1 MMSNRMRLLMP
12 LLAWLA
18 MALLGCS
25 SPPKLQVT
33 LLPQTNA
40 QGQTLATAVSVQT
53 PLQRVVLD
61 QPYASLQINDQGRI
75 TETPSSAQAIAN
87 RYQNLLDATPPAPE
101 KWTLYFVNG
110 QTDLTPESKA
120 LLPTLLQRLN
130 LRQGGELM
138 LTGHTDRTGT
148 HEVNDPL
155 SLHRAQSV
163 AQQLVSAGINPD
175 RISTAGR
182 GKREPLV
189 NTADNVPEP
198 LNRRVEV
205 ILR

>member
-1 MMSNRMRLLMP
+1 MMPNRTRLMMP
-12 LLAWLA
+12 LLAWLV

-25 SPPKLQVT
+25 SQPKLQVT
-33 LLPQTNA
+33 LLPQTNT
-40 QGQTLATAVSVQT
+40 QGQALATAVSVQT

-61 QPYASLQINDQGRI
+61 QPYASLQMDDQGRI
-75 TETPSSAQAIAN
+75 TETLSSAQAIAS
-87 RYQNLLDATPPAPE
+87 RYKHLLDATPPAAE

-155 SLHRAQSV
+155 SLQRAQSV
-163 AQQLVSAGINPD
+163 AQQLVSAGIHPD